1 MICPFTHTTCMKN
14 ILIVGGSSGIGLA
27 IIQRLEGSETQ
38 ITNISRTPCAVANVT
53 NISADVTDIF
63 ELHAAINAVEKIDAL
78 IYCAGFS
85 LAAPVEYAKNTDVK
99 YMFDVN
105 IIGATECIKAALPKL
120 SESENPHVVLLSSSG
135 GIAPI
140 PFDAFYSATKA
151 GLFALATAMRT
162 ECPNIK
168 CTAVAVPATQTQF
181 SFKRKI
187 YTDCGEYNTR
197 LKSASDSL
205 IKTEQTGYSA
215 DYVAKKIV
223 AILDKKN
230 PPPKVTVGT
239 KNKLM
244 MFTYNILPWR
254 LQIYALKKMYRID

>member
-1 MICPFTHTTCMKN
+1 MKN

-27 IIQRLEGSETQ
+27 IVQHLADSETQ
-38 ITNISRTPCAVANVT
+38 ITNISRTPCAVANVV

-63 ELHAAINAVEKIDAL
+63 ELHAAINAVERIDAL
-78 IYCAGFS
+78 FYCAGFS

-99 YMFDVN
+99 YLFDVN

-120 SESENPHVVLLSSSG
+120 QESDNPHVILLSSSG

-140 PFDAFYSATKA
+140 PFDAFYSASKA
-151 GLFALATAMRT
+151 GLFALSAAIRT
-162 ECPNIK
+162 ECPKIK
-168 CTAVAVPATQTQF
+168 CTAVAVPATQTRF
-181 SFKRKI
+181 SFERKI
-187 YTDCGEYNTR
+187 YTDCGEYNAR
-197 LKSASDSL
+197 LKAASDSL

-215 DYVAKKIV
+215 DFVAKKIV
-223 AILDKKN
+223 AILNKKN

-244 MFTYNILPWR
+244 MLTYNILPWR
-254 LQIYALKKMYRID
+254 LKLYALKKIYKINL